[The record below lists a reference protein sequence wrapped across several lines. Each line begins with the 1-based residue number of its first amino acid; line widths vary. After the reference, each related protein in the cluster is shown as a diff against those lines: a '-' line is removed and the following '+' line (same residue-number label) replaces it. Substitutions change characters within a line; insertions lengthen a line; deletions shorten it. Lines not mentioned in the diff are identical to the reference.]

1 MNCKK
6 LVSLFFVFFLL
17 QGARADTLEDFGWTK
32 KVDDFEG
39 TTSYLVSHENYA
51 YSCDGSTLVG
61 VYGLVSG
68 ELSKKTPLTLM
79 YDFFGAKEV
88 RRAGA
93 FKWKGEDGS
102 NSLEFECSNDYNEGG
117 WNRSCIVMPI
127 TSEEADSLANS
138 DFIRLDFPSI
148 NLDLKE
154 EGSTS
159 GCSKLYTETRRIASE
174 YSKAIN
180 K

>member
-1 MNCKK
+1 MKYKK

-79 YDFFGAKEV
+79 YDFLGVEEI
-88 RRAGA
+88 RRAGN

-102 NSLEFECSNDYNEGG
+102 NSLKFECSNDYDDG
-117 WNRSCIVMPI
+117 WRRQCFVMAI
-127 TSEEADSLANS
+127 TPENADSLANT
-138 DFIRLDFPSI
+138 DFIRLDFTSI

-159 GCSKLYTETRRIASE
+159 GCSKLYTETRRLASE

>member
-1 MNCKK
+1 MNYKK

-39 TTSYLVSHENYA
+39 TTSYFGSHKNYA
-51 YSCDGSTLVG
+51 YSCDGSTFVG
-61 VYGLVSG
+61 VYGMVEG
-68 ELSKKTPLTLM
+68 ELRKKIPLTLM
-79 YDFFGAKEV
+79 YGFYGAKEV

-93 FKWKGEDGS
+93 LKWKGEDGS
-102 NSLEFECSNDYNEGG
+102 NSLEFECSNDYNDG
-117 WNRSCIVMPI
+117 WTRGCVVAI
-127 TSEEADSLANS
+127 TPENADSLANT

-159 GCSKLYTETRRIASE
+159 GCSKLYTETRRLASE

-180 K
+180 E

>member
-1 MNCKK
+1 MRYKK

-17 QGARADTLEDFGWTK
+17 QGLRADTLEDFGWTK

-79 YDFFGAKEV
+79 YDFLGAKEV

-102 NSLEFECSNDYNEGG
+102 NSLEFECGNDYDDG
-117 WNRSCIVMPI
+117 WRRQCLVMAI
-127 TSEEADSLANS
+127 TPENADSLANT
-138 DFIRLDFPSI
+138 DFIRLDFTSI

>member
-1 MNCKK
+1 MNYKK

-17 QGARADTLEDFGWTK
+17 QGATADTLEDFGWTK

-39 TTSYLVSHENYA
+39 TTSYLVSHDNYA
-51 YSCDGSTLVG
+51 YACDGSRLVG

-79 YDFFGAKEV
+79 YDFLGAKEI

-93 FKWKGEDGS
+93 LKWKGEDGS
-102 NSLEFECSNDYNEGG
+102 SSLEFECSNDYDDG
-117 WNRSCIVMPI
+117 WRRNCVVMAI
-127 TSEEADSLANS
+127 TPENADSLANT
-138 DFIRLDFPSI
+138 DFIRLDFSSI

-159 GCSKLYTETRRIASE
+159 GCSKLYTETRRLASE

-180 K
+180 E